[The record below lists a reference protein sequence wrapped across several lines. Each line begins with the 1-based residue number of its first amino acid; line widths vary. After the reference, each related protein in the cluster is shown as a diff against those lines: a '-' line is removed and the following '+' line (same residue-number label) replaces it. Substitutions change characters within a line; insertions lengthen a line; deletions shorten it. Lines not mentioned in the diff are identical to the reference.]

1 MKYIKVQIPLTCS
14 DIKISNARDILL
26 KAGVETSLI
35 GNWPYKTLHIFVE
48 ESDKSEDISYIFAL
62 GMLVGQFIH

>member
-1 MKYIKVQIPLTCS
+1 MKYIQVPIPITCS
-14 DIKISNARDILL
+14 TARVTEARNALFKSDVPSQIN
-26 KAGVETSLI
+26 GV
-35 GNWPYKTLHIFVE
+35 WPKQQLSIMID